1 MGCLIKE
8 IGEMSRKSLDEFA
21 RARGQTNAANL
32 LGMSQGSLNKA
43 LQVGRD
49 IFVTEHADG
58 SFTAEELRPFP
69 VQSAKRSRRRML
81 PIS

>member
-1 MGCLIKE
+1 
-8 IGEMSRKSLDEFA
+8 MSRKSLDEFA

-49 IFVTEHADG
+49 IFVTDG

>member
-1 MGCLIKE
+1 MACLTME
-8 IGEMSRKSLDEFA
+8 IGAMSRKSLEEFA

-49 IFVTEHADG
+49 VFVTEHADG
-58 SFTAEELRPFP
+58 SYTAEELRPFP
-69 VQSAKRSRRRML
+69 VQSAKRTRRRL
-81 PIS
+81 PI

>member
-1 MGCLIKE
+1 
-8 IGEMSRKSLDEFA
+8 MSRKSLDEFA
-21 RARGQTNAANL
+21 RAHGQTNAANL
-32 LGMSQGSLNKA
+32 LGMTQGSLNKA

>member
-1 MGCLIKE
+1 
-8 IGEMSRKSLDEFA
+8 MSRKSLDEFA

-43 LQVGRD
+43 LQAGRD
-49 IFVTEHADG
+49 VFVTEHADG